1 MDPTILLV
9 IIIIIVVL
17 IMLLVLGTGWC
28 GGWYGRIER

>member
-28 GGWYGRIER
+28 RGWYGRIER